1 MFINSNYAPLEYLAI
16 TAPAML
22 VSGRHLS
29 GNLKPPESD
38 VTMPQQPDTTL
49 HEKIVLLLLN
59 FIGDLGTII
68 ASMAIVISFKAYLQT
83 RFSKPG
89 YYLLTFTASNL
100 AVLILLLLYYHFYM
114 TYGGILTQHLYTA
127 IQ

>member
-1 MFINSNYAPLEYLAI
+1 
-16 TAPAML
+16 ML

-29 GNLKPPESD
+29 SNLKPPESD
-38 VTMPQQPDTTL
+38 VTMPQQSDTTL

-59 FIGDLGTII
+59 FIGGLGTII
-68 ASMAIVISFKAYLQT
+68 ASMASVISFKA
-83 RFSKPG
+83 
-89 YYLLTFTASNL
+89 YLLTFTASNL

-114 TYGGILTQHLYTA
+114 TYGVMLTQHLYTA